1 MKKLLAVASSAAL
14 MLIASSAGVQA
25 ADSSNAATGAAT
37 SAGVGTSN
45 VAVGWSAKRQILG
58 KPVYN
63 ENEVRIGTITD
74 LIIAPDSSVSY
85 AIVSAGGFVGLGK
98 HNVAIAIEEFETQN
112 NKLYLVGA
120 TRDMIKELPEF
131 EYAKTK

>member
-1 MKKLLAVASSAAL
+1 MNKLLIGLSS
-14 MLIASSAGVQA
+14 MLILMAAGGASGQVAG
-25 ADSSNAATGAAT
+25 SSTSVVGIATQ
-37 SAGVGTSN
+37 N
-45 VAVGWSAKRQILG
+45 VAIGWSAKRQILG

-63 ENEVRIGTITD
+63 ENEDRVGTITD

-98 HNVAIAIEEFETQN
+98 HDVAIAIDEFETQN

-120 TRDMIKELPEF
+120 TRDMIKELPKF
-131 EYAKTK
+131 QYAKNK

>member
-1 MKKLLAVASSAAL
+1 MNKLIIAVSSAL
-14 MLIASSAGVQA
+14 LVIG
-25 ADSSNAATGAAT
+25 ADSASAQVAGSSTSVIGVATR
-37 SAGVGTSN
+37 N

-63 ENEVRIGTITD
+63 ENEARIGTITD

-98 HNVAIAIEEFETQN
+98 HDVAIAIEEFETQN

-120 TRDMIKELPEF
+120 TRDMIKELPKF